1 MKILL
6 LLALL
11 LAACNPRKIE
21 LQGAGA
27 SFPYPLY
34 SKMFEEYYKEFN
46 VGINYQAIG
55 SGGGIRQLL
64 AKTVDFGASDVFMS
78 DKELKESPN
87 ILHIPICLGA
97 VVITYNLPGNPKI
110 KLTPDVIADIFLGK
124 IKKWNDKRIK
134 EINPDIALPNKD
146 IIVIRRSDASGTTF
160 IFTDYL
166 SKISKDWEKNIGK
179 GSMVNWKIGLGGK
192 GNAGV
197 TSLIKQTN
205 GAIGY
210 IELTYAMEQNL
221 PYAVIKNKKG
231 NFIEPCISSV
241 SLAGDIE
248 IPDDTRTSIV
258 DTDNPFG
265 YSISGFTWILVYKE
279 QGEEKKGKE
288 LAKLLWWMT
297 HKGQEYTKP
306 LHYASL
312 PTLVVKKAEV
322 IISLISYNGRPLLK
336 KGANF

>member
-1 MKILL
+1 
-6 LLALL
+6 
-11 LAACNPRKIE
+11 CNPRKIE

-34 SKMFEEYYKEFN
+34 SKMFEGYYKEFN
-46 VGINYQAIG
+46 IKINYQAIG

-78 DKELKESPN
+78 DKELKESPD
-87 ILHIPICLGA
+87 ILHIPICMGA

-110 KLTPDVIADIFLGK
+110 KLIPDVIADIFLGK

-134 EINPDIALPNKD
+134 EINPDLALPNKD

-197 TSLIKQTN
+197 TSLIKQMS
-205 GAIGY
+205 GSIGY

-221 PYAVIKNKKG
+221 PYAIIKNKKG
-231 NFIEPCISSV
+231 NFIEPDISSV

-248 IPDDTRTSIV
+248 IPQDTRISIV
-258 DTDNPFG
+258 NTDNPLG
-265 YSISGFTWILVYKE
+265 YPISGFTWILVYKE

-288 LAKLLWWMT
+288 LAKLIWWMT
-297 HKGQEYTKP
+297 HKGREYTKP
-306 LHYASL
+306 LHYAPL
-312 PTLVVKKAEV
+312 PTPVIKKAEA

-336 KGANF
+336 KGVNF